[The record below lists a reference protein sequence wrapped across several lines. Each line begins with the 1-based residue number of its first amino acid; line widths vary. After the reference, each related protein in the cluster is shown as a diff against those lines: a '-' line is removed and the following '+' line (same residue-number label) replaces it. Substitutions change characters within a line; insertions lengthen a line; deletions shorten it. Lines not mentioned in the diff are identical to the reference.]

1 MLFNECSGS
10 SAIASGTP
18 SRLARASVGRVASPA
33 RTIGRF
39 LLAALLAVAGISHFR
54 NPVAFH
60 AQVPGWMPWPDAVI
74 AVSGVVELG
83 LAAALVTFPGRRA
96 QIGWVVAGYFVVVS
110 VGNISQFLTGTD
122 AFGLDSDLARGV
134 RLLFQPVLV
143 VWALWCT
150 AAWRQWRDRAE
161 REPDRRP

>member
-1 MLFNECSGS
+1 MVGWPDVS
-10 SAIASGTP
+10 TP
-18 SRLARASVGRVASPA
+18 SPLARATVGRVASPA

-39 LLAALLAVAGISHFR
+39 LLAGLLAVAGISHFR
-54 NPVAFH
+54 DPAAFH
-60 AQVPGWMPWPDAVI
+60 AQVPAWMPWPDAVI

-83 LAAALVTFPGRRA
+83 LAAALVAVPGRRA

-110 VGNISQFLTGTD
+110 VGNVSQFLTGTD

-150 AAWRQWRDRAE
+150 GAWRQRRDRAE
-161 REPDRRP
+161 RELLRRP